1 MKHFNKIMFT
11 LVLNLTLSAPTYADI
26 VKEKRLNYK
35 FNSELLMKGDIH
47 YSFRLVNA
55 KDVRGQFPVISQLD
69 TLGMLRK
76 PEVKILMSKVVYVIN
91 KPIGFF
97 DHKQMV
103 DEKFLGHLSEGSK
116 LKALSEESFQVKG
129 PSSYNYGMK
138 VYFDSDDVSTLPDAK
153 AIKAVTAARK
163 LDVISQSSS
172 AVVMKEY
179 SNFSKFQEGVV
190 TVTSFVPLKEN
201 KTLAITY
208 HIAAVKE
215 SSISLGLED
224 LFKEELSSQKILL
237 DNFKVK

>member
-47 YSFRLVNA
+47 YSYRLVDA
-55 KDVRGQFPVISQLD
+55 KELKTKFPMIAQMD
-69 TLGMLRK
+69 TLGMVKK
-76 PEVKILMSKVVYVIN
+76 PDIKILMSKIVYVIN

-103 DEKFLGHLSEGSK
+103 DEKFLGHLNEGSK
-116 LKALSEESFQVKG
+116 LKALSEESFKVTG
-129 PSSYNYGMK
+129 PASYNYGMK

-172 AVVMKEY
+172 AVLMKEY

-190 TVTSFVPLKEN
+190 IVTSFVPLKEN

-208 HIAAVKE
+208 HIAAVKD

-224 LFKEELSSQKILL
+224 LFKEELVSQRNLL
-237 DNFKVK
+237 ESFKVK